1 MNTSVPGWTAFFWDA
16 TVIRATMLRTLDVY
30 YVFIHPQK
38 MIQHAFAE
46 IPQCSLICR
55 CCSYF
60 QYRSNL
66 LSVLALSTNCRAMF
80 QLLDSLHEGPQQG
93 SSIPRSRLEFSLDPV
108 ITTVYTSQSRSCN
121 FVLVHFL
128 NVRGPSH
135 GNNFLPF
142 NFDHVPKT
150 DQLVVNKCM
159 KDRR

>member
-1 MNTSVPGWTAFFWDA
+1 MVDCAGILLMNTSVPGWTAFFLDA

-30 YVFIHPQK
+30 FVFIHPQK

-55 CCSYF
+55 CCFYF

-80 QLLDSLHEGPQQG
+80 QLLDSLHEGSQQG
-93 SSIPRSRLEFSLDPV
+93 SSILRSRLEFSLNPV
-108 ITTVYTSQSRSCN
+108 ITTVYTSQSRSRSRSCN

-128 NVRGPSH
+128 NVRGP
-135 GNNFLPF
+135 LRQ
-142 NFDHVPKT
+142 D
-150 DQLVVNKCM
+150 D
-159 KDRR
+159 